1 MVLLSLL
8 AGAVIGIAL
17 GMTGG
22 GGATLGVP
30 LLVYGLGLGTREA
43 VAISLAAVGITS
55 LIGFFHRWRTG
66 QVEIPTGLLFAVAG
80 MLGAPIGSSVAT
92 NIPEWLLM
100 SLFGGLMMLVAVLLW
115 RQASRHVQPASGLP
129 DPDSLDAPTCRRKED
144 GSLILNSP
152 CAALLSMVGLLTGFL
167 SGMFGV
173 GGGFVIVPALIF
185 FSGMSVHR
193 AIGTSL
199 MVIALVS
206 SSGVASQV
214 IAGRSIPLA
223 ITPLFVIGGVAGL
236 FAGQRIAARLSPK
249 KLQKTF
255 AIAILGIAA
264 FVITKNLL
272 A

>member
-92 NIPEWLLM
+92 NIP
-100 SLFGGLMMLVAVLLW
+100 
-115 RQASRHVQPASGLP
+115 
-129 DPDSLDAPTCRRKED
+129 
-144 GSLILNSP
+144 
-152 CAALLSMVGLLTGFL
+152 
-167 SGMFGV
+167 
-173 GGGFVIVPALIF
+173 
-185 FSGMSVHR
+185 
-193 AIGTSL
+193 
-199 MVIALVS
+199 
-206 SSGVASQV
+206 
-214 IAGRSIPLA
+214 
-223 ITPLFVIGGVAGL
+223 
-236 FAGQRIAARLSPK
+236 
-249 KLQKTF
+249 
-255 AIAILGIAA
+255 
-264 FVITKNLL
+264 
-272 A
+272 